1 MHLQTDNGAGSDSSL
16 PESWSSLN
24 DEKCIDS
31 VRELVNHHV
40 SEPERID
47 SLLSFS
53 RSVDRAFFLSSNDK
67 RFANQKKELIALEN
81 ELQSKVKSLN
91 EHQSKVDKME
101 EELTEIAKRQKQM
114 SHLEVRNARSQ
125 NSHCANETGNC

>member
-1 MHLQTDNGAGSDSSL
+1 MKRNVFQTENGAGSDDSL

-31 VRELVNHHV
+31 VRELVNHH
-40 SEPERID
+40 
-47 SLLSFS
+47 
-53 RSVDRAFFLSSNDK
+53 
-67 RFANQKKELIALEN
+67 KKELAALEN

-101 EELTEIAKRQKQM
+101 EELMEIAKRQKQI
-114 SHLEVRNARSQ
+114 LKAEVYAHRITNLRPAQ
-125 NSHCANETGNC
+125 KQCVLLLHYGFLDG